1 MTTEELPGAIPGTGP
16 TAGADVAGAVFGTE
30 PAVELEAGAATD
42 LAAFVVLPLP
52 HGPDAE
58 GLEC

>member
-1 MTTEELPGAIPGTGP
+1 MPGTGP